1 MRIYYIVLG
10 AFWAT
15 TTFSQPFFINQTTGL
30 NATAFTSFGDGR
42 VAAFCQ
48 SSTAGGPRL
57 NIFDPGG
64 NLIQSNTLGLT
75 QNDLPAGIFPL
86 KNNRYMLVSNP
97 INVWANIFSNA
108 IHFMDETG
116 AVTKGFNIRSNAVP
130 PLITNVKEV
139 SDGYLLMGHFG
150 TPTNIQGPLLLKMDF
165 DGAIIWQYSPFAASL
180 FTDVIELP
188 NGQLA
193 FSGVLSG
200 VFSGY
205 CFAGTLDPV
214 QLTAKAVV
222 YVDNDAGKLAA
233 QPDNSLRIYATMDGS
248 PGYLHLNSDLS
259 IRSAKKLN
267 GQFGT
272 AGVVW
277 TPSSDGQWLLAHTQ
291 QSGDTLNAVFA
302 KVTPDLDVLWAN
314 QLELNVGDPHVVN
327 GIAQGRDGSV
337 IASFRRGDLANNNQP
352 FLGGL
357 AKIPLEDG
365 LPACCATKAS
375 YTATATTEILIA
387 TYDLGGQYLGES
399 FISKPLAV
407 TPTVTTPETQ
417 VLCPYSLEIQLSALD
432 TCPSSCILVDLPRP
446 IVGVLYNWTFDGAT
460 PGSFT
465 GASPGNVCFGSEE
478 GVYTIHLN
486 AVGCF
491 SDSVQVNIANRAVQF
506 PNAFTP
512 NGDENNDFFGPV
524 SDCAP
529 EGFTMEVFNR
539 WGQKIFT
546 TTDAERGWNG
556 QVNGADAPM
565 DVYFWRAGYTL
576 LRNGQPEP
584 VSMSGDVT
592 LIR

>member
-1 MRIYYIVLG
+1 MRIYYIILG
-10 AFWAT
+10 LLGCT
-15 TTFSQPFFINQTTGL
+15 TAFSQNFFINQTTGL
-30 NATAFTSFGDGR
+30 NATAFTSFSDGR

-97 INVWANIFSNA
+97 INIWANIRSNA

-116 AVTKGFNIRSNAVP
+116 AVTSAFRIASNGVP
-130 PLITNVKEV
+130 PIITNVKEV
-139 SDGYLLMGHFG
+139 SDGYLLMGYIG
-150 TPTNIQGPLLLKMDF
+150 TPNLIQGPLLLKMDF
-165 DGAIIWQYSPFAASL
+165 NGAIIWQYVPFAASL

-188 NGQLA
+188 DGQLA
-193 FSGVLSG
+193 FTGM
-200 VFSGY
+200 FSTYRFVGI
-205 CFAGTLDPV
+205 LDPV
-214 QLTAKAVV
+214 QLTTKAVV
-222 YVDNDAGKLAA
+222 YVDSDAGKLAL
-233 QPDNSLRIYATMDGS
+233 QPDNSLRVYATIDGS
-248 PGYLHLNSDLS
+248 PGYLQLNNDLS

-272 AGVVW
+272 ARVVW

-302 KVTPDLDVLWAN
+302 KVTPELDVLWAN
-314 QLELNVGDPHVVN
+314 QLELNAGDPHVVN

-337 IASFRRGDLANNNQP
+337 IASFRRGDVTNNNQP

-365 LPACCATKAS
+365 IPACCATMAP
-375 YTATATTEILIA
+375 YTATAATEILVA
-387 TYDLGGQYLGES
+387 TYSLGDQYYGES
-399 FISKPLAV
+399 FTSTPLV
-407 TPTVTTPETQ
+407 ITPTVTTPETE
-417 VLCPYSLEIQLSALD
+417 VLCPYNLEIQLSALD

-446 IVGVLYNWTFDGAT
+446 TAGVLYNWTFDGAT

-465 GASPGNVCFGSEE
+465 GASPGSVCFGAEE
-478 GVYTIHLN
+478 GVYTIRLD

-512 NGDENNDFFGPV
+512 NGDGNNDVFRPV

-529 EGFTMEVFNR
+529 TDFLLEVFNR

-565 DVYFWRAGYTL
+565 DVYFWRAGYLL
-576 LRNGQPEP
+576 LRNGQSEP
-584 VSMSGDVT
+584 VAVSGDVT